1 MNIQSLAS
9 QQNYAAQRSLP
20 TEAKS
25 TDEPASGPDLIVDRI
40 IPSNSFPRAGDPVW
54 FDVIVKNRGNE
65 AAGSFSMQISA
76 RGLHQDAR
84 AQQGLA
90 AGAQVAFR
98 SLGPLWTNMGDSLI
112 WVEAKADT
120 RNEVRET
127 REDNN
132 WMQTT
137 LNVSSPFPPSPP
149 FPPTPPHFP
158 PH

>member
-1 MNIQSLAS
+1 MNIQTQPSL
-9 QQNYAAQRSLP
+9 QRTLP
-20 TEAKS
+20 QATGTRPQKS
-25 TDEPASGPDLIVDRI
+25 TEEPASGPDLVVDRI
-40 IPSNSFPRAGDPVW
+40 IPSNGFPRAGDPVW

-65 AAGSFSMQISA
+65 AAGSFTMQISA
-76 RGLHQDAR
+76 QGLRQDAR

-149 FPPTPPHFP
+149 FPPHPPHFP